1 MGTQFINVAMYGKA
15 ASKAK
20 ATATGTRSFSAS
32 DIAAE
37 QMRVDGHTGHVDLPQ
52 PPEIIFGIDPRVA
65 VNAAIASF
73 DGEPKSI
80 VQTAK
85 GPRERGV
92 RADTPI
98 VLAGVVSWPDSVE
111 VLTND
116 EDRRALFEEWKA
128 QNLLWLRK
136 RYGRDLRSVVLH
148 QDESHPHLHF
158 TVASDRA
165 IETRTKHD
173 PSHGTGSAK
182 GAREALRAFQDDY
195 YAGVSIKCGL
205 ARVGPKR
212 QRVASRADWLMQKKN
227 NEILAREWQKLGA
240 RQQLIEQAE
249 REGDAALASAWDQAE
264 RIIAEAMAKAT
275 TMAREMVS
283 AAKSES
289 AKLVAAARASLD
301 LLKDGHREVED
312 TLRRLQGLVPE
323 TKLQEADRRVKT
335 RLLLEAVDQPN
346 PPSRGST
353 PAASAAPSPLQAGGG
368 GAAKRGRAQPS
379 PGRSSPRA

>member
-20 ATATGTRSFSAS
+20 ATATGTRSFSAG

-37 QMRVDGHTGHVDLPQ
+37 QMRIDGHMGHVALPK
-52 PPEIIFGIDPRVA
+52 PPTIVFGVDPRLA
-65 VNAAIASF
+65 VDAAIASF
-73 DGEPKSI
+73 DAEPKTI
-80 VQTAK
+80 VNTK
-85 GPRERGV
+85 NGPRERGV

-165 IETRTKHD
+165 IETRSKHD
-173 PSHGTGSAK
+173 PSHATGSAK

-195 YAGVSIKCGL
+195 YAGVSVKCGL

-212 QRVASRADWLMQKKN
+212 QRLASRADWLMQKDAN
-227 NEILAREWQKLGA
+227 QRLALEWQKLGE
-240 RQQLIEQAE
+240 RQRLIEQADKE
-249 REGDAALASAWDQAE
+249 SEQALSTAWEQAE
-264 RIIAEAMAKAT
+264 RIVAEAMAKASSL
-275 TMAREMVS
+275 AREMVS
-283 AAKSES
+283 AAKGEA
-289 AKLVAAARASLD
+289 AKLVAAARLTLEA
-301 LLKDGHREVED
+301 LKDGNREVED
-312 TLRRLQGLVPE
+312 TLRRLQSLVPDP
-323 TKLQEADRRVKT
+323 KLKDADRRVKT
-335 RLLLEAVDQPN
+335 RMILDAAE
-346 PPSRGST
+346 T
-353 PAASAAPSPLQAGGG
+353 AASRKKPKA
-368 GAAKRGRAQPS
+368 
-379 PGRSSPRA
+379 